1 MFSFIYKFSAKIQ
14 VQLLFAN
21 LAPFLSDMASTADA
35 LASLAIHL
43 IVGYF
48 TIRIAYQHYKNRANE
63 STGRKS

>member
-1 MFSFIYKFSAKIQ
+1 